1 MGPILDGVGGF
12 GDNDVRLRLARSI
25 AATVGL
31 GSSGG
36 LAQRIPGGR
45 SASLSSFGM
54 TFMGPILDGV
64 GGLEDNDVLFRL
76 ARSIAATVGLGS
88 SGGLA

>member
-1 MGPILDGVGGF
+1 MGPILDGVGGP

-36 LAQRIPGGR
+36 LPQKIPGG
-45 SASLSSFGM
+45 
-54 TFMGPILDGV
+54 
-64 GGLEDNDVLFRL
+64 
-76 ARSIAATVGLGS
+76 
-88 SGGLA
+88 